1 MAVSD
6 YAVYT
11 PAKGLREDLSNTI
24 YNIAPTETPVVSSIG
39 KTKATATIHQWQTD
53 TLGAATNNALIEG
66 DAAGSFTPVATVQ
79 AVNKTQIMGKVV
91 NVSGTLDAV
100 DKAGRKT
107 ETAYQLAKA
116 GQELKRDIEKS
127 ILGNVAPVTGSAV
140 AARKLASI
148 QTWIQT
154 NWTSAQ
160 TTVAAGKPAAPT
172 GAPGTAIRTA
182 TLTANTVVFSE
193 AALKIAVKKVFEAG
207 GNPTMLVVPPHQKQ
221 VVSSFAGIAEQRY
234 AAPKKAQTTII
245 GAADVYLS
253 DFGVLS
259 VVPDRFM
266 TPDYAV
272 NGEQALLIDPTMLS
286 IATLRP
292 FQSTLLS
299 KDGDRTTHQMLTE
312 LTLQV
317 NNEAAHGIV
326 ADLTAT

>member
-11 PAKGLREDLSNTI
+11 PAKGLREDLSDTI

-66 DAAGSFTPVATVQ
+66 DAAGTFTPVATVQ

-127 ILGNVAPVTGSAV
+127 ILGNIAPVVGSAS

-148 QTWIQT
+148 QTWIRT
-154 NWTSAQ
+154 NWTS
-160 TTVAAGKPAAPT
+160 VASGSTKAAPP
-172 GAPGTAIRTA
+172 APPGSAIRVKSATGETA
-182 TLTANTVVFSE
+182 AFTE
-193 AALKIAVKKVFEAG
+193 ASLKIAVKKVFEAG

-272 NGEQALLIDPTMLS
+272 NGEQALLIDPTMLA

>member
-11 PAKGLREDLSNTI
+11 PAKGLREDLSDTI

-66 DAAGSFTPVATVQ
+66 DAAGTFTPVATVQ

-127 ILGNVAPVTGSAV
+127 ILGNIAPVVGSAS

-148 QTWIQT
+148 QTWIRT
-154 NWTSAQ
+154 NWTS
-160 TTVAAGKPAAPT
+160 VATGSTRAAPAAP
-172 GAPGTAIRTA
+172 PGSAIRIKSATGETA
-182 TLTANTVVFSE
+182 AFTE
-193 AALKIAVKKVFEAG
+193 ASLKIAVKKVFEAG

-221 VVSSFAGIAEQRY
+221 VVSGFTGIAEQRY

-272 NGEQALLIDPTMLS
+272 NGEQALLIDPTMLA

>member
-11 PAKGLREDLSNTI
+11 PAKGLREDLSDTI

-66 DAAGSFTPVATVQ
+66 DAAGTFTPVATVQ

-127 ILGNVAPVTGSAV
+127 ILGNIAPVVGSAS

-148 QTWIQT
+148 QTWIRT
-154 NWTSAQ
+154 NWTS
-160 TTVAAGKPAAPT
+160 VASGSTKAAPP
-172 GAPGTAIRTA
+172 APPGSAIRVKSATGETA
-182 TLTANTVVFSE
+182 AFTE
-193 AALKIAVKKVFEAG
+193 ASLKIAVKKVFEAG

-221 VVSSFAGIAEQRY
+221 VVSGFTGIAEQRY

-272 NGEQALLIDPTMLS
+272 NGEQALILDPTMLS
-286 IATLRP
+286 LATLRP
-292 FQSTLLS
+292 FQSNMLA
-299 KDGDRTTHQMLTE
+299 KNGDAEKHQMLTE